1 MVKKLLLALIIS
13 APIVSNIVWSNELK
27 LLKRIERLERI
38 IQGQGL
44 VSLLARIEQHQN
56 EIQRLSGGTEI
67 LKHEL
72 NKIQQ
77 RQSELYSVIEQWTEI
92 GALGIDE
99 GGMDKIFDLSSV
111 TGQKLTIKKTVGK
124 LVMVSEAIGSDETTV
139 TAPLVQLKKISN
151 INIMVPVDN
160 GELAYQSALQ
170 TLRSGQYEQAAAAW
184 KAFPE
189 QYPHSSYL
197 PNVFYW
203 QGETNYVLRNFDQAI
218 VAFQTVI
225 NQFITSNKVADA
237 MLKQGFSQYELGQ
250 VGMAKKTLIAV
261 MQKYPN
267 TSVSRLARARLN
279 RIRRQIH

>member
-1 MVKKLLLALIIS
+1 MGKKSLLALVIS
-13 APIVSNIVWSNELK
+13 AFIVSNMVWSNELE

-44 VSLLARIEQHQN
+44 VSLLVRIEQHQN
-56 EIQRLSGGTEI
+56 AIRKLNGRTETLKHKFNEIQR
-67 LKHEL
+67 
-72 NKIQQ
+72 
-77 RQSELYSVIEQWTEI
+77 RQSELYSGVEQWTEI
-92 GALGIDE
+92 GAVGSGVGGIGE
-99 GGMDKIFDLSSV
+99 ISKLPSV
-111 TGQKLTIKKTVGK
+111 TGQKLTIKKMVNELATVDK
-124 LVMVSEAIGSDETTV
+124 VIGLDETT
-139 TAPLVQLKKISN
+139 APPAHLEKIDN

-170 TLRSGQYEQAAAAW
+170 ILRSGQYEQAAAVLE
-184 KAFPE
+184 AFPE
-189 QYPHSSYL
+189 QYPDSSYL
-197 PNVFYW
+197 PNAFYW

-225 NQFITSNKVADA
+225 DQFATSNKVADA

-250 VGMAKKTLIAV
+250 VGVAKKTLIAV